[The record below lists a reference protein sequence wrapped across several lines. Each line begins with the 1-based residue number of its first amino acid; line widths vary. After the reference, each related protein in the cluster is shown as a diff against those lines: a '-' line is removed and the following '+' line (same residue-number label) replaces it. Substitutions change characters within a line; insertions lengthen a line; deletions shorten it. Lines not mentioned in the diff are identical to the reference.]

1 MNPVWIH
8 WAIYFVAGVGL
19 EPRADEVR
27 EAASPSGGQGSEI
40 FYDGELVEP
49 EIKYET
55 RVTKSLRLRNKI
67 MNPVWN
73 TL

>member
-8 WAIYFVAGVGL
+8 RAIYFVAGVGL

-49 EIKYET
+49 EIKYPRE
-55 RVTKSLRLRNKI
+55 
-67 MNPVWN
+67 
-73 TL
+73 